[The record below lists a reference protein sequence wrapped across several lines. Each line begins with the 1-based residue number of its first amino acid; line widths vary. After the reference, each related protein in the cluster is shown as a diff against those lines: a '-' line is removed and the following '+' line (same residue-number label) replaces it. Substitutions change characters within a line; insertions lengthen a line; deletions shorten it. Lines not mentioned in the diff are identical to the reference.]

1 MSAGGGGQTCEAPS
15 GFTPS
20 LRFGSLMLLEGG
32 QEEVMG
38 LMRGHYERHLDP
50 LSLQPFWMPYCCS
63 RETGKGPG
71 KTPEL

>member
-1 MSAGGGGQTCEAPS
+1 
-15 GFTPS
+15 
-20 LRFGSLMLLEGG
+20 MLPEGG